1 MRLRSLLITGLTATT
16 LAACALNSP
25 MPRAPVSSSTKT
37 PDSKPAAPVSVGPNQ
52 YLVQKGDNL
61 YSIGRKFGVPHLKLA
76 EINQLQTPYEIHVGQ
91 VLNINPKAVN
101 SASNSKA
108 TDNKA
113 IDTADDAEVVT
124 SAIARPELAPAGDAA
139 STAAASPGFV
149 TETAKTTAEGQDIE
163 AVADSDIQWQWPVT
177 GKVSAGFDPQMNK
190 GLNITGA
197 AGQAISAAGAGKV
210 IYSGMDVRGYGKL
223 IIVKHNSNLL
233 SVYAHQGNSLVK
245 EGAFVTQGE
254 KLATLPAASNNKP
267 PMLHFEIR
275 QKGKPVDPVS
285 YLPGNPGASPGTA
298 ANSNNS

>member
-37 PDSKPAAPVSVGPNQ
+37 PESKPSAPVSVGANQ

-61 YSIGRKFGVPHLKLA
+61 YSIGRKFGIPHLKLA
-76 EINQLQTPYEIHVGQ
+76 EINQLQAPYEIHVGQ
-91 VLNINPKAVN
+91 VLNINPKAVT
-101 SASNSKA
+101 SVSNSKA
-108 TDNKA
+108 
-113 IDTADDAEVVT
+113 IDSADDAEVVT
-124 SAIARPELAPAGDAA
+124 SAITRPEVAPAGDAA
-139 STAAASPGFV
+139 TANQGFV
-149 TETAKTTAEGQDIE
+149 TEPAKNTAEGQDIE
-163 AVADSDIQWQWPVT
+163 AIADSDIQWQWPVA
-177 GKVSAGFDPQMNK
+177 GKVSAGFDPQLNK

-197 AGQAISAAGAGKV
+197 AGQTISAAGAGKV

-245 EGAFVTQGE
+245 EGSFVTQGE

-285 YLPGNPGASPGTA
+285 YLPGNPAASPGTA
-298 ANSNNS
+298 ANSQQ